1 MRLFIP
7 PPARLYVHLL
17 LMAIFLTAC
26 SDDDDNGFTTPSGQ
40 ISVSDASAGVEQ
52 TSVDVTVSLSTA
64 TLLPVSVDYTTVDG
78 TALAG
83 TDYID
88 TSGTLTIPAGTLS
101 QKITLELVA
110 GRDTTTT
117 KTFHLQLSNPA
128 NAGIADGTAIITLL
142 NPDDAA
148 LFNSEPYL
156 ATWGDLGVFSSASQ
170 CAQCHSGSDTVMNY
184 QGRDV
189 SPYTNWRHD
198 VMAHAVNDPYYQAVV
213 EDETHIFPHLKGFI
227 EDTCLSCH
235 APMGF
240 THFHQTN
247 PEEDSYYSFAQ
258 AMTEDIGREG
268 ISCTACHQ
276 INDVN
281 LGDIASMSGQYT
293 LNTEADRDINGDLP
307 LFGPYNFPYGQ
318 AMQNQTQYVP
328 TYPISAHM
336 SESKLCASCHNLYT
350 PTLDLDGQPFA
361 LDAEGTIAQFPEQTP
376 YFEWRNSIYAVNG
389 TPDYQTCQ
397 GCHMPEPEPGYATAI
412 STQPDTSPSRS
423 PFAIHDLVGGNTQLL
438 TILKT
443 YRDVLGIADTTTEA
457 GFDDKIEQTKMMLRR
472 AATLEIGPTSLS
484 PDTLNVPLT
493 ITNQSGHKLP
503 TSFPSRRMWL
513 HIAVRDG
520 AGNIVF
526 ESGKPNE
533 MGWLNRD
540 TAFTSEECMAIDKP
554 LDFDTSLCYEPHH
567 DIITSEE
574 QVAIYESVLG
584 DVEGN
589 ITHVLLHA
597 RSYLKDNRIPPVGYD
612 ISALPENPAEPD
624 KYDADVI
631 GVDLSTDTNFADG
644 FTTGEGADGKDTVT
658 YQVNISGLTG
668 PFSVEAELLYQSI
681 RPSFVKGLHADE
693 EIEGDSFV
701 RRFKA
706 MNDYVPPT
714 PSIIDMATAP
724 DISG

>member
-1 MRLFIP
+1 MMRLFTAP
-7 PPARLYVHLL
+7 PILRYVTLIL
-17 LMAIFLTAC
+17 AATVMSAC
-26 SDDDDNGFTTPSGQ
+26 SDNDGGTAPDGQ
-40 ISVSDASAGVEQ
+40 IAISDASADVEQ
-52 TSVDVTVSLSTA
+52 ASVVVAVSLSEA
-64 TLLPVSVDYTTVDG
+64 GLFPISVDYTTIDG

-83 TDYID
+83 ADYVAS
-88 TSGTLTIPAGTLS
+88 SGTLTFPAGTQS
-101 QKITLELVA
+101 QKIIIELVP

-117 KTFHLQLSNPA
+117 KTFHLQLSNPV
-128 NAGIADGTAIITLL
+128 NATIEDGTAIISLL
-142 NPDDAA
+142 SPDDAA
-148 LFNSEPYL
+148 LFSSEPYL
-156 ATWGDLGVFSSASQ
+156 ASWGDLGVFSSASQ

-184 QGRDV
+184 QGRDI

-213 EDETHIFPHLKGFI
+213 EDETHVFPHLKGFI

-240 THFHQTN
+240 THFHQNN
-247 PEEDSYYSFAQ
+247 PEEDSYYGFAR
-258 AMTEDIGREG
+258 AMSEDIGREG

-293 LNTEADRDINGDLP
+293 INTDADRDTNGDLP
-307 LFGPYNFPYGQ
+307 LFGPYEFPHGQ
-318 AMQNQTQYVP
+318 AMQNQTQYAP
-328 TYPISAHM
+328 TFPITAHM

-350 PTLDLDGQPFA
+350 PTLDLDGQPFE

-376 YFEWRNSIYAVNG
+376 YFEWLNSIYAVKG
-389 TPDYQTCQ
+389 TADYRSCQ
-397 GCHMPEPEPGYATAI
+397 GCHMPEPESGYETAI
-412 STQPDTSPSRS
+412 STVPENSPLRS
-423 PFAIHDLVGGNTQLL
+423 PFAIHEMVGGNTQLL
-438 TILKT
+438 SILKT
-443 YRDVLGIADTTTEA
+443 YRDVLGIADATTEA
-457 GFDDKIEQTKMMLRR
+457 GFDDKILQTQKMLRR

-493 ITNQSGHKLP
+493 ITNLSGHKLP

-513 HIAVRDG
+513 HTAVRDG
-520 AGNIVF
+520 AGNIIF

-533 MGWLNRD
+533 IGWLNRD
-540 TAFTSEECMAIDKP
+540 AAFTSEECLAIDKP
-554 LDFDTSLCYEPHH
+554 VGFDTGACYEPHH

-612 ISALPENPAEPD
+612 ISALPVNPAEPGTN
-624 KYDADVI
+624 DADVI
-631 GVDLSTDTNFADG
+631 GVDLSSDSNFASG
-644 FTTGEGADGKDTVT
+644 YTTGEGADGKDTVT
-658 YQVNISGLTG
+658 YQVDVSGLEG

-681 RPSFVKGLHADE
+681 RPSFVGGLHADE
-693 EIEGDSFV
+693 AIEGDSFV

-706 MNDYVPPT
+706 MNDSIPPT
-714 PSIIDMATAP
+714 PEVIDTAGATG
-724 DISG
+724 ISG